1 MDKPINSLQSLEF
14 RPFVA
19 AFRAESVALWLLCFY
34 IFVEYI
40 RPQQMYTFLDILPWG
55 QLTIL
60 SCVVSVFL
68 TGNRTIGF
76 GAMDKMFIAFS
87 ILVVIS
93 GIFAWDPGES
103 LLEWTT
109 YTSWVLMYFC
119 VVSILTTPNRVL
131 LFTLFFVLI
140 NFKLSQHGAR
150 TFASRGFGFT
160 GWGLSGPPGW
170 FHNSGELSL
179 QMVIMFSMSWSIL
192 AGLREFIS
200 GTKRWWVLLL
210 LFPGTA
216 ALTVIGTSSR
226 GGQIA
231 LLAVVLIIFLKGHH
245 LLKRTLVL
253 SLLMYIGWSLLPE
266 EQITRFNTMGEDETS
281 EYRLMHW
288 ENAIEVINEHPGTGI
303 GYKNWP
309 SYYLANYNPVK
320 LEAIHNSVLEAFVE
334 LGYPGGTLFL
344 IMVIASFAMNVR
356 SRREMNNIGGVEG
369 KSIAAIATGINLGM
383 LGTCIAAFFM
393 SVLFY
398 PVFWLAFALTS
409 AVRHISRNKVQQLK
423 NMPAS
428 LEEKPN
434 TKSRLRSGK
443 QGV

>member
-1 MDKPINSLQSLEF
+1 MNKSIKSLQSLEF
-14 RPFVA
+14 RPFIA
-19 AFRAESVALWLLCFY
+19 AFRTESTAFWFLCAY

-60 SCVVSVFL
+60 VCVVSTFL
-68 TGNRTIGF
+68 TGSRAIGF

-87 ILVVIS
+87 IWVVIS

-103 LLEWTT
+103 WSQWTT
-109 YTSWVLMYFC
+109 YTSWVFMYFC

-150 TFASRGFGFT
+150 TFAMRGFSFT
-160 GWGLSGPPGW
+160 GWGLSGSPGW
-170 FHNSGELSL
+170 FHNSGELAL
-179 QMVIMFSMSWSIL
+179 QMVIVFSMSWSLL

-200 GTKRWWVLLL
+200 GTKRWWILLL

-216 ALTVIGTSSR
+216 ALTIIGSSSR

-231 LLAVVLIIFLKGHH
+231 LLAVILIVLMKGRH
-245 LLKRTLVL
+245 LFKSTLIVAM
-253 SLLMYIGWSLLPE
+253 LMFIGWSVLPE
-266 EQITRFNTMGEDETS
+266 EQIARFNTLGEDETS
-281 EYRLMHW
+281 EYRLVYW
-288 ENAIEVINEHPGTGI
+288 EDAIEIANKHPWTGI
-303 GYKNWP
+303 GYRNWGA
-309 SYYLANYNPVK
+309 YYQTYYYSISGRAEV
-320 LEAIHNSVLEAFVE
+320 IHNTFLEAFVD
-334 LGYPGGTLFL
+334 LGYPGGILFL
-344 IMVIASFAMNVR
+344 IMVTASFVMNAR
-356 SRREMNNIGGVEG
+356 SRREMNDIGGVEG

-398 PVFWLAFALTS
+398 PMFWLAFALTS
-409 AVRHISRNKVQQLK
+409 AVRHISRNKVQQVK
-423 NMPAS
+423 NLPAS
-428 LEEKPN
+428 LEEEPN
-434 TKSRLRSGK
+434 TGSSIS
-443 QGV
+443 Q